1 MVELRK
7 RKAPAGLVRPGPTKK
22 RSTQLINYHP
32 KAKASIPTENTKLN
46 DSFTPQRTLCIG
58 DTISLETFGGQIST
72 HEGNPITLKELV
84 SSSKSGVVLFTY
96 PKASTPGCTN
106 QVRLFRDG
114 YEKVSSTGLSIFGL
128 SADSPKANANFKS
141 KQNLPYSLLCD
152 PTSTLISA
160 IGFKRVPR
168 GTMRGVFAVDKVGK
182 VLLLETGGPAA
193 TINAVRKL
201 AEAAAPLD
209 SGTAD
214 EESGEA
220 HDGITCLSA

>member
-1 MVELRK
+1 M
-7 RKAPAGLVRPGPTKK
+7 
-22 RSTQLINYHP
+22 STLYPYDQN
-32 KAKASIPTENTKLN
+32 
-46 DSFTPQRTLCIG
+46 
-58 DTISLETFGGQIST
+58 
-72 HEGNPITLKELV
+72 NPIANLLQ
-84 SSSKSGVVLFTY
+84 G
-96 PKASTPGCTN
+96 TN

-128 SADSPKANANFKS
+128 STDSPKANANFKS

-201 AEAAAPLD
+201 VEAAAPFD

-214 EESGEA
+214 EESIEA
-220 HDGITCLSA
+220 HDGIACLSA